1 MKKYTK
7 MNAEQ
12 IKKRWSSLQKRHRL
26 ELAQEVRRF
35 CVGNTIEFVAKTLG
49 YDPKWVRNQLQYAGF
64 AEGAGPT
71 QDHESPAKW
80 EAEAIST
87 PVGKTNTLEPAVKG
101 IVKKFAPK
109 VEVKY
114 EGRDKRVV
122 DEIKGKDAE
131 DFEPYVQGYIDEG
144 QTPAVAE
151 ALAKA
156 EWAAESAVEKGLIVE
171 GENKRGER
179 VKKILATSSAS
190 EMYFARLKKHMVA
203 VKMATR
209 FLDEANMKM
218 LRDDKTLELV
228 AEAHQRWCD
237 QAERVLELHQHSSN

>member
-7 MNAEQ
+7 MTAEQ

-49 YDPKWVRNQLQYAGF
+49 YSSQWVKDQLQYAGF

-71 QDHESPAKW
+71 QDHEAPAKW
-80 EAEAIST
+80 EAEAVST
-87 PVGKTNTLEPAVKG
+87 STGKTNTLEPAVNG

-109 VEVKY
+109 AEVKY
-114 EGRDKRVV
+114 EGRDKRAVN
-122 DEIKGKDAE
+122 EIKGKDAE

-190 EMYFARLKKHMVA
+190 EMYFARLKKHMAA
-203 VKMATR
+203 VKMAAR

-218 LRDDKTLELV
+218 LRNDKTLELV

>member
-1 MKKYTK
+1 MKKFTK
-7 MNAEQ
+7 MTAEQ

-35 CVGNTIEFVAKTLG
+35 CVGNTDGFVAEALG
-49 YDPKWVRNQLQYAGF
+49 YSRQWVMDQRKYAGF

-71 QDHESPAKW
+71 QDHDAPANW
-80 EAEAIST
+80 EAEDVTSHST
-87 PVGKTNTLEPAVKG
+87 ARVEPAVQS

-109 VEVKY
+109 VEIQY
-114 EGRDKRVV
+114 EGRDKRSVKA
-122 DEIKGKDAE
+122 IKGKDAE
-131 DFEPYVQGYIDEG
+131 DFEPYIQGYLDEG
-144 QTPAVAE
+144 QLPPAAFE
-151 ALAKA
+151 LAKA

-190 EMYFARLKKHMVA
+190 EMYFARLKKHMAA

-218 LRDDKTLELV
+218 LRNDKTLELV
-228 AEAHQRWCD
+228 AEAHERWCD

>member
-1 MKKYTK
+1 MTKYTK
-7 MNAEQ
+7 MTAEQ

-35 CVGNTIEFVAKTLG
+35 CVGNTIQFVAETLG
-49 YDPKWVRNQLQYAGF
+49 YHTKWVKDQLQYAGF

-71 QDHESPAKW
+71 QDHEAPAKW
-80 EAEAIST
+80 ESDN
-87 PVGKTNTLEPAVKG
+87 VDKGSTNTVRPAVRNILKQ
-101 IVKKFAPK
+101 FAPK
-109 VEVKY
+109 AEVKY
-114 EGRDKRVV
+114 EGRDKRAVN
-122 DEIKGKDAE
+122 EIKGKDAE

-190 EMYFARLKKHMVA
+190 EMYLARLKKHMAA
-203 VKMATR
+203 VKMAAR

-218 LRDDKTLELV
+218 LRNDKTLELV